1 MIIAFENN
9 IPLKKFI
16 YKTHKNICIHYNNYP
31 KITIDESIYFY
42 LRGIK
47 NAGGDHTDIDE
58 YMRRHLPNYIDK
70 EFADMCIYYILD
82 KRLVEINSTSPLF
95 LV

>member
-70 EFADMCIYYILD
+70 EFADMVYIVAFSNRSNILTEFISIVD
-82 KRLVEINSTSPLF
+82 S
-95 LV
+95 